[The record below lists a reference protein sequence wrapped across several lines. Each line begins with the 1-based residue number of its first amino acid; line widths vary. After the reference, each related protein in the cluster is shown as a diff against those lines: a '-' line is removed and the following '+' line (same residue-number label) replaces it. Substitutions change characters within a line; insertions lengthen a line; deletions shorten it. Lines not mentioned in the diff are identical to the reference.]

1 MTPNMT
7 MARHMLNEIK
17 INDRIRSKGAGD
29 IINMNIKLPS
39 HNNTV
44 QQWIKIY

>member
-17 INDRIRSKGAGD
+17 IDDKIGSTGAGD
-29 IINMNIKLPS
+29 IIDMHIKPPC
-39 HNNTV
+39 HNNSV
-44 QQWIKIY
+44 QQWIKIH